1 MLLLKV
7 YMVSGGYRGLNE
19 GQYLDST
26 EILSPGSA
34 SWTQVGSLPVGV
46 YGIRGA
52 GIGNTVFMF
61 GKSSTIEDTSN

>member
-1 MLLLKV
+1 
-7 YMVSGGYRGLNE
+7 MVTGGYRGLNG
-19 GQYLDST
+19 GQFLDST
-26 EILSPGSA
+26 EILSPGSD

-61 GKSSTIEDTSN
+61 GKSLIKFPINLIF

>member
-1 MLLLKV
+1 
-7 YMVSGGYRGLNE
+7 MVTGGYRGLNG
-19 GQYLDST
+19 GQFLDST
-26 EILSPGSA
+26 EILSPGSD

-61 GKSSTIEDTSN
+61 GKSSTIGDTSN